1 VADRR
6 PSGAGWDSG
15 EEKEGVNGRQ
25 KRNDRRLNELGVWDG
40 GKIQIRV

>member
-1 VADRR
+1 MADRR